1 MVFMLWLS
9 MGYNQRRTSLMMIFA
24 TFSCRCGSWGELG
37 YCSVVNCVGYCSV
50 FVAMIHEL
58 GYPSLWVWGEL
69 GYCFVGIECYSLG
82 VW

>member
-9 MGYNQRRTSLMMIFA
+9 MGYNQRRASLIMIFT

-37 YCSVVNCVGYCSV
+37 VLFCGELGYCSV

-58 GYPSLWVWGEL
+58 GYLSLWVWGEL
-69 GYCFVGIECYSLG
+69 GYCFVGME
-82 VW
+82 